1 MEIKD
6 RIDEFINSK
15 GLSDSAFEKRIGIS
29 NGLWRKAK
37 SLSEE
42 VLIKVIEHFPDINEE
57 WLLRGTGNMLKTIN
71 PITSLEDVQN
81 SELLQLCKSLVA
93 NYQQRDEVMSK
104 LVSMVKG
111 LE

>member
-6 RIDEFINSK
+6 RIDEFIIAK
-15 GLSDSAFEKRIGIS
+15 GLSDKAFESKIGIS

-37 SLSEE
+37 SLSED
-42 VLIKVIEHFPDINEE
+42 VLIKVIEHFPEINEV
-57 WLLRGTGNMLKTIN
+57 WLLRGYGNMIKTPDEQEN
-71 PITSLEDVQN
+71 LRT
-81 SELLQLCKSLVA
+81 SELLHLCKSLVA
-93 NYQQRDEVMSK
+93 NYKQRDEVMGK

>member
-6 RIDEFINSK
+6 RIDEFIITK
-15 GLSDSAFEKRIGIS
+15 GLSDKAFESIIGIS

-37 SLSEE
+37 SLSED
-42 VLIKVIEHFPDINEE
+42 VLIKVIEHFPEIDEV
-57 WLLRGTGNMLKTIN
+57 WLLRGQGSMIKADNSEPRLD
-71 PITSLEDVQN
+71 DVPN
-81 SELLQLCKSLVA
+81 SELLQLCRSLVE
-93 NYQQRDEVMSK
+93 NYQQRDDVMGK

>member
-6 RIDEFINSK
+6 RIDEFISFK
-15 GLSDSAFEKRIGIS
+15 GLSDKTFESKIGIS

-37 SLSEE
+37 SLSED
-42 VLIKVIEHFPDINEE
+42 VLIKVIEHFPEINEV
-57 WLLRGTGNMLKTIN
+57 WLLRGYGNMIKT
-71 PITSLEDVQN
+71 PDEQEHLRT
-81 SELLQLCKSLVA
+81 SELLHLCKSLVE
-93 NYQQRDEVMSK
+93 NYQQRDEVMGK